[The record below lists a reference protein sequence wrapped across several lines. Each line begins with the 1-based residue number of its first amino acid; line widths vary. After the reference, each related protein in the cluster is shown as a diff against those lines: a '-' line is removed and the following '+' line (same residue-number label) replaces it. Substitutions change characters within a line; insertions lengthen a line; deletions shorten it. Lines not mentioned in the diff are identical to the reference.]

1 MMRIVG
7 KDAPLKLKR
16 KLEVGLRVWI
26 LTILGIQLPVSVIL
40 TSSGIVI
47 AFSWLLIDQ
56 RFYLCHHSSQSA
68 QCVIAECID
77 IVLFSS

>member
-1 MMRIVG
+1 METRLPWIKNVVLLQTMMRIVG

-40 TSSGIVI
+40 TSSGIMI
-47 AFSWLLIDQ
+47 AFS
-56 RFYLCHHSSQSA
+56 
-68 QCVIAECID
+68 
-77 IVLFSS
+77 

>member
-1 MMRIVG
+1 METRLPWIKNVVLLQTMMRIVG
-7 KDAPLKLKR
+7 KDAPLKLKW

-47 AFSWLLIDQ
+47 AFS
-56 RFYLCHHSSQSA
+56 
-68 QCVIAECID
+68 
-77 IVLFSS
+77 

>member
-1 MMRIVG
+1 METRLPWIKNIVLLQTMMRIVG

-47 AFSWLLIDQ
+47 AFS
-56 RFYLCHHSSQSA
+56 
-68 QCVIAECID
+68 
-77 IVLFSS
+77 

>member
-1 MMRIVG
+1 METRLPWIKNVVLLQTMMRIVG

-40 TSSGIVI
+40 TSSRIMI
-47 AFSWLLIDQ
+47 AFS
-56 RFYLCHHSSQSA
+56 
-68 QCVIAECID
+68 
-77 IVLFSS
+77 

>member
-1 MMRIVG
+1 METRLPWIKNVVLLQTMMRIVG

-47 AFSWLLIDQ
+47 AFS
-56 RFYLCHHSSQSA
+56 
-68 QCVIAECID
+68 
-77 IVLFSS
+77 